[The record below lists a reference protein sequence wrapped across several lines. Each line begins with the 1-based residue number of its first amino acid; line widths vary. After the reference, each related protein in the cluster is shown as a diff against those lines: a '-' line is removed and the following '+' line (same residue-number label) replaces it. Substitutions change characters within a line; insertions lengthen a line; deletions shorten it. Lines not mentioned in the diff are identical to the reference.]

1 MKLSILTISLFSSLA
16 LFASSAMANSDNLKN
31 TPLPSPGDD
40 ANFLKLSS
48 GENLSKLR
56 VRGRGL
62 SLTRGGGGTFSKKR
76 EASFSKLYAEGKNTA
91 NAPYQWVVMNL
102 DTGKILDQSKSAD
115 MKMFGASVS
124 KIFVGATYVHTQSG
138 EIDKQHLQRLA
149 NMLVVS
155 SNPAWL
161 QLQKDIGNGNAN
173 EGRKTIHE
181 FTQSMGYERTRGFQ
195 NYLKTDNNEEI
206 HGNELT
212 AKELAAFLY
221 DTYWQKYEGAEVMW
235 KLMHTLRTG
244 GSKANKY
251 LPSNLYLGGKT
262 GTYSGSTVDPETG
275 AEHFP
280 NGKKYSV
287 QVRHQVVVFNYEG
300 TQYALALLTN
310 KASNE
315 HVSLL
320 AAGLFNKIIKKEHI

>member
-1 MKLSILTISLFSSLA
+1 MNLSILTISLFSSLA
-16 LFASSAMANSDNLKN
+16 LFATSSMANSENQKSP
-31 TPLPSPGDD
+31 PLASPGDD
-40 ANFLKLSS
+40 TNFLKLST

-62 SLTRGGGGTFSKKR
+62 SLTRGGGGSFSKKR
-76 EASFSKLYAEGKNTA
+76 EASFSKLYDEGKNTA
-91 NAPYQWVVMNL
+91 EAPYQWVVMNL
-102 DTGKILDQSKSAD
+102 DTGKILDQSKSAN

-124 KIFVGATYVHTQSG
+124 KIFVGAAYVHTQEG
-138 EIDKQHLQRLA
+138 KVDKKHLQKLA

-161 QLQKDIGNGNAN
+161 QLQKDIGNGDAN
-173 EGRKTIHE
+173 KGRKAIHK

-195 NYLKTDNNEEI
+195 NYLKTESNEEI

-221 DTYWQKYEGAEVMW
+221 DTYWQKYDGAEVMW

-275 AEHFP
+275 AEHFS

-287 QVRHQVVVFNYEG
+287 QVRHQVVVFNYKG

-315 HVSLL
+315 HVALL
-320 AAGLFNKIIKKEHI
+320 AAGLFNKIIKREHI

>member
-1 MKLSILTISLFSSLA
+1 MKLSTLTISLFSSLA
-16 LFASSAMANSDNLKN
+16 LFATSSMANSENQKN
-31 TPLPSPGDD
+31 PPLASPGDD
-40 ANFLKLSS
+40 TNFLKLST

-62 SLTRGGGGTFSKKR
+62 SLTRGGGGSFSKKR
-76 EASFSKLYAEGKNTA
+76 EASFSKLYDEGKNTA
-91 NAPYQWVVMNL
+91 KAPYQWVVMNL

-124 KIFVGATYVHTQSG
+124 KIFVGAAYVHTQEG
-138 EIDKQHLQRLA
+138 KVDKKHLQKLA

-161 QLQKDIGNGNAN
+161 QLQKDIGNGDAN
-173 EGRKTIHE
+173 KGRKAIHK

-195 NYLKTDNNEEI
+195 NYLKTESNEEI

-221 DTYWQKYEGAEVMW
+221 DTYWQKYDGAEVMW

-275 AEHFP
+275 AEHFA

-315 HVSLL
+315 HVALL
-320 AAGLFNKIIKKEHI
+320 AAGLFNKIIKREHI